1 MESFVKEKLNKFF
14 TLFNGEEGRQ
24 EDEEK
29 TRGKKKIIGVY
40 GNQGGAGVSSFI
52 GLLSYT
58 LKEKGYRVLVID
70 GNFLKPYHYCKYT
83 PTKDNISLRTY
94 IYNKD
99 IEEIDKILV
108 KDKKGIEYIQVTPFK
123 LIDLLN
129 FNEDQNNFEF
139 MRKSMGKIINFY
151 DIVIMDINPDLSF
164 NYLEQS
170 LIKESQLLI
179 EINVDSLSGKL
190 NKDKNKE
197 ILFNTI
203 QDVPIFKIENKCD
216 KENVPNSLPYK
227 KRFNELEKMGTCYIY
242 SDDDSKDDYV
252 TNFNIIQENII
263 KLLGY

>member
-1 MESFVKEKLNKFF
+1 MESFIKEKLNSFF

-24 EDEEK
+24 EEEEK

-52 GLLSYT
+52 GILSTT
-58 LKEKGYRVLVID
+58 LKEKGFKVLVID
-70 GNFLKPYHYCKYT
+70 GNFLKPYHYCKYI

-99 IEEIDKILV
+99 IEEIDKILI
-108 KDKKGIEYIQVTPFK
+108 KDKKGIEYIQVTPFN
-123 LIDLLN
+123 LVDLLN

-139 MRKSMGKIINFY
+139 MRRSMSRIINFY
-151 DIVIMDINPDLSF
+151 DIVIIDINPDLSF

-179 EINVDSLSGKL
+179 EIQVDSLSGKL

-203 QDVPIFKIENKCD
+203 QDIPIFKIENKCN
-216 KENVPNSLPYK
+216 KTTSSNSLPYREK
-227 KRFNELEKMGTCYIY
+227 FSYFEKMGICYIY
-242 SDDDSKDDYV
+242 SEDETKDDYV
-252 TNFNIIQENII
+252 ENYNSIQDRII
-263 KLLGY
+263 KQLGY